1 MRIKFLGGT
10 RQVGK
15 SGVLIKG
22 ERTSLLLDYGVMLSR
37 EEPGFPIHVQPR
49 EVDATILTHAHLDHS
64 GALPMLYI
72 SGGIPLIT
80 TDLTYELT
88 ELLIEDFIGL
98 SGFYLPYEYIDM
110 LNMRRYLRK
119 VSFNEPI
126 ELKDSIIEFSEGGHL
141 PGAGCVKINL
151 DGKTILYTG
160 DVNAR
165 KTALL
170 RGAKVD
176 FGEVDIVITEST
188 YALQEHPNREKVEKS
203 FVEYAREIVEGGGTL
218 LVPAFAVGRAQE
230 IAIVLY
236 KEGFEHDVYMDGMAL
251 DTNEILLRYGE
262 YVRDINILAKALNWV
277 KKVKGWKDR
286 KRIVKEPCVIISP
299 AGMLV
304 GGAAAFY
311 NERVSKDSKNGISFV
326 SYQVKGTPG
335 RQILEEKVALINGR
349 PKKVNADIRHF
360 NFSSHSGRSELF
372 DMIKRIKGNPK
383 VFTMHGEEE
392 NCVQFAKDLKEKF
405 GLEAVAPKIGGV
417 YEL

>member
-49 EVDATILTHAHLDHS
+49 EVDAAILTHAHLDHS

-119 VSFNEPI
+119 VSFNEPF
-126 ELKDSIIEFSEGGHL
+126 ELKDSVIEFSEGGHL
-141 PGAGCVKINL
+141 PGAGCVKISL

-170 RGAKVD
+170 RGAKLD

-251 DTNEILLRYGE
+251 DANELLLRHGE
-262 YVRDINILAKALNWV
+262 YVRDINILAKTLNWV

-311 NERVSKDSKNGISFV
+311 NERVSKDPKNGISFV

-349 PKKVNADIRHF
+349 PKKVNADIKHF

>member
-251 DTNEILLRYGE
+251 DTNEILLRHGE